1 MRNLKNFI
9 SLNKRTNFRILL
21 STSLIAVFGAV
32 SLFLMQP
39 MAQMQDA
46 SPASTSKK
54 PRTAP
59 IDTPPSNLNPRDQEL
74 ADKAA
79 YQNQLKLS
87 LPSEFDLL
95 KSQAPALTQMLTGT
109 IAANA
114 PTFNRPLSFSQGGT
128 CGLSGVGTAVHYKAV
143 PFTLSCMSR
152 VQISL
157 LAADGATVTPASAD
171 TYLILYGPGG
181 FNPANACANA
191 ITANDDSGSPL
202 SKITTA
208 TPLAPGNYTAVVT
221 TFDNEPGDLP
231 YTFSAVQIDTC
242 GNGGGGACTPS
253 SNIIQDGGFEAN
265 GDDGTNFFWNTTS
278 TAFDTSLCTLA
289 ACGTG
294 GGSATP
300 RTGNGWTWFD
310 GTGDGTDAEDGSVSQ
325 SVTIPT
331 GATATLNYYL
341 RVGAVTAPSTSTL
354 KVQVDGM
361 TVQTITEPAA
371 AEAAYTLRTVNLS
384 AFANGAS
391 HVVSFVYNR
400 PAGTTG
406 SDNFT
411 IDDVSLAIAC
421 AAPTGA
427 DLSITNV
434 DTPDTVAPGNIIV
447 YTFLL
452 TNKGPAAANNVTFR
466 TVIPT
471 NTTYNLFLQSDDPGL
486 SCTTPVVGGTGSVNC
501 TIASLP
507 VGTRQFKLRVVVNPG
522 TPVDTIITSRADVTL
537 TQTDPTPLDNTSI
550 TTTRVGASS
559 GGVTPPARCLTKALD
574 YDGDRRADFGIFRPS
589 TNFVYINSSAAPD
602 NLTFTGRPFGDATT
616 DFAAPGDYDGDG
628 KTDLAV
634 WRSTN
639 GVFYVIRSSD
649 NTSIAV
655 QFGQNGDQP
664 VARDYDGDCKTDFAV
679 VRKSG
684 GVLTWYILNSGSNN
698 SFRAEQ
704 FGSAADVIAPGD
716 YDGDGKSDLAV
727 FRGTGDDPA
736 TFFVKQSRDGFT
748 SRQFGLFSDLVVPGD
763 YDGDGKTDFAVVRT
777 GTAFQWYVLRSSD
790 NQFFTR
796 QLGGGSDFMT
806 QADYDGDGKT
816 DVSVFRPQTGIFYVI
831 RSSDNGLTQRQFGQN
846 GDYPIANY
854 DTH

>member
-1 MRNLKNFI
+1 M
-9 SLNKRTNFRILL
+9 
-21 STSLIAVFGAV
+21 
-32 SLFLMQP
+32 
-39 MAQMQDA
+39 
-46 SPASTSKK
+46 
-54 PRTAP
+54 
-59 IDTPPSNLNPRDQEL
+59 E
-74 ADKAA
+74 
-79 YQNQLKLS
+79 
-87 LPSEFDLL
+87 
-95 KSQAPALTQMLTGT
+95 
-109 IAANA
+109 
-114 PTFNRPLSFSQGGT
+114 
-128 CGLSGVGTAVHYKAV
+128 
-143 PFTLSCMSR
+143 
-152 VQISL
+152 
-157 LAADGATVTPASAD
+157 
-171 TYLILYGPGG
+171 
-181 FNPANACANA
+181 
-191 ITANDDSGSPL
+191 
-202 SKITTA
+202 
-208 TPLAPGNYTAVVT
+208 
-221 TFDNEPGDLP
+221 
-231 YTFSAVQIDTC
+231 IDTC
-242 GNGGGGACTPS
+242 GGGGGGGTCTPS
-253 SNIIQDGGFEAN
+253 SNIITDGGFELTS
-265 GDDGTNFFWNTTS
+265 DDDLTNPFWNSTS
-278 TAFDTSLCTLA
+278 TALGTSLCTIS

-294 GGSATP
+294 NGTANP

-310 GTGDGTDAEDGSVSQ
+310 GTLDGTNAEVGTVSQ
-325 SVTIPT
+325 TVTIPT

-341 RVGAVTAPSTSTL
+341 RVGAVTAPSNSTL
-354 KVQVDGM
+354 QVKVDGM
-361 TVQTITEPAA
+361 TVQTINEPAV

-391 HVVSFVYNR
+391 HVVSFNYNR

-434 DTPDTVAPGNIIV
+434 DTPDTVSPGNIIT

-466 TVIPT
+466 TAIPT
-471 NTTYNLFLQSDDPGL
+471 NTTYNLFLQADDPGL
-486 SCTTPVVGGTGSVNC
+486 SCTTPAVGGVGSVNC

-522 TPVDTIITSRADVTL
+522 TPVDTIITSRADVSL

-550 TTTRVGASS
+550 ATTRVGAGTG
-559 GGVTPPARCLTKALD
+559 GGVTPPTPCLTKTLD
-574 YDGDRRADFGIFRPS
+574 FDGDRRADYAVFRTS
-589 TNFVYINSSAAPD
+589 TNFVYVNSSAAPN
-602 NLTFTGRPFGDATT
+602 NLTFTGRPFGDAAT
-616 DFAAPGDYDGDG
+616 DTAVPGDYDGDG

-634 WRSTN
+634 WRGTT
-639 GVFYVIRSSD
+639 GIFYVIRSSD

-655 QFGQNGDQP
+655 QFGQTGDIP

-679 VRKSG
+679 VRNSG

-698 SFRAEQ
+698 SFRSEVYGAT
-704 FGSAADVIAPGD
+704 GDIVAPGD

-727 FRGTGDDPA
+727 FRGTGDNPA
-736 TFFVKQSRDGFT
+736 TFYVKQSSGSFT

-763 YDGDGKTDFAVVRT
+763 YDGDGKTDFAVVRA
-777 GTAFQWYVLRSSD
+777 GTSYQWYVLRSSD

-831 RSSDNGLTQRQFGQN
+831 RSSDNGVTERQFGQN
-846 GDYPIANY
+846 GDYPIANF